1 MDYYPGSVRMTYSI
15 WIIWCNTLL
24 HSYIAHRHC
33 IHAMLCSLKWNSMLP
48 GVSTTFTRLPSSFTT
63 DSSWHVA
70 VIDESERCDLKSF
83 NPKMLFPVALFPF
96 PVLPTNTTV
105 VAVAATGSHSFV
117 RLSSERS
124 SSSEVC
130 SGTHSDGAA
139 SKFEPPMVVCRLAT
153 NHNRLSLLLQT
164 SAVYWALLF
173 RGSVDCMQ

>member
-1 MDYYPGSVRMTYSI
+1 
-15 WIIWCNTLL
+15 
-24 HSYIAHRHC
+24 
-33 IHAMLCSLKWNSMLP
+33 MLCSLKWNSMLP

-139 SKFEPPMVVCRLAT
+139 SKFEPPMVSVPISHQPQQIITALADLGCLLGTSVPWKRRLHAVIQLPIVSRYQ
-153 NHNRLSLLLQT
+153 NHLLH
-164 SAVYWALLF
+164 
-173 RGSVDCMQ
+173 